1 MIIVHT
7 GDRGESLSQ
16 TDEAQRSSLDP
27 VHKIHLV
34 VVDCAVMVMV
44 MVKVKVMVGEL
55 HRHFRIR
62 VGVRNDGEEDG
73 VLVRRVSPVPFHHKT
88 RS

>member
-1 MIIVHT
+1 
-7 GDRGESLSQ
+7 
-16 TDEAQRSSLDP
+16 
-27 VHKIHLV
+27 
-34 VVDCAVMVMV
+34 VMV